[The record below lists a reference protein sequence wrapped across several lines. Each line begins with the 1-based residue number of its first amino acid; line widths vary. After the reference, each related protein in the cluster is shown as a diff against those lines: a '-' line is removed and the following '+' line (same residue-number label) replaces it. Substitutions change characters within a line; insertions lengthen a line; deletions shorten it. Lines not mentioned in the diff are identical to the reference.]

1 MTRRR
6 PVLVAAAGAAA
17 ALATTLGVT
26 PAAQAATPCSDV
38 ELVVARG
45 TSEPGTLGVI
55 VGDNVLAETRRAL
68 PGRNVTAYAVDYPAG
83 FDPASPGLGIADTVE
98 HVTGQA
104 AACPGQAFVLVG
116 YSQGAQVID
125 GALGVDTTGTINGG
139 PPPAVIP
146 ASVAPRIA
154 AVTLFGN
161 PITAI
166 GRTVPP
172 EYLSRTL
179 DVCRDGDP
187 VCEADAV
194 NIVAHLLYFLD
205 APAAAGFIAGKV

>member
-1 MTRRR
+1 M
-6 PVLVAAAGAAA
+6 AAAGAAA
-17 ALATTLGVT
+17 ALATTLGAP
-26 PAAQAATPCSDV
+26 PAANAASPCSDV

-45 TSEPGTLGVI
+45 TGEPGTLGVI

-83 FDPASPGLGIADTVE
+83 FDATSPGLGMVDTVE
-98 HVTGQA
+98 HVTAQA
-104 AACPGQAFVLVG
+104 AACPGQKFVLVG

-166 GRTVPP
+166 GRTVPG
-172 EYLSRTL
+172 EYLSRTR
-179 DVCRDGDP
+179 DFCRDGDP
-187 VCEADAV
+187 VCQADAV
-194 NIVAHLLYFLD
+194 NILAHLLYFLD
-205 APAAAGFIAGKV
+205 APAAATFIAGKV